1 MKVLVPV
8 KRTTG
13 LKAPETE
20 GLSDAKE
27 PPPLPHPNMA
37 ALQAQRIGQCYEHL
51 QDEDGRP
58 PAAETFRSLVDQVT
72 PVPDDGDLAI
82 TLRGDLLA

>member
-1 MKVLVPV
+1 MPF
-8 KRTTG
+8 KRATG
-13 LKAPETE
+13 PKAREAE
-20 GLSDAKE
+20 GLSEAKE

-37 ALQAQRIGQCYEHL
+37 ALQAQRNGQCYEHL

-58 PAAETFRSLVDQVT
+58 QAAETFRSLVYQVT
-72 PVPDDGDLAI
+72 PVPEDGDLAI